1 MSVDAVDVAL
11 LWWNYRGWTTL
22 LYMVL
27 SGCFIQVT
35 LAALLG
41 LPVQRRDFEY
51 DIVIDA
57 RQGGLC
63 TSGTIDLL

>member
-1 MSVDAVDVAL
+1 
-11 LWWNYRGWTTL
+11 
-22 LYMVL
+22 MVL

-51 DIVIDA
+51 DMVIDA